1 MTGLHDTL
9 IVPVD
14 LAALCVGETDVN
26 GSADNPYG
34 TKDFSRL
41 SPDFSLLPYASGGVA
56 HNSGPYLSTQA
67 LADTFQEASIPL
79 DVGIHLHWALPDAL
93 THGTQDVD
101 GSIGFQ
107 KAPDRWLILRIVTN
121 SADPR
126 APVTALK
133 AWVLESN
140 HLWDRAQ
147 TAEGLAQNK
156 MSLATPTQPKPDEL
170 PNKSWMTLGRV
181 FDYEGWAEDPVA
193 LRADLTALGYGDPT
207 YAASYQL
214 CPNVFGFWDTLSDLD
229 PAVFPPASS
238 RVGYLLMGWHASL
251 ADDPMSRITYP
262 DGATHDQQLAA
273 IAEAYSW
280 TFASDT
286 GESIPTR
293 TAYNALMT
301 SIPWDR
307 KTRYI
312 DKRTPSPESL
322 EVAVGNTTPEALSA
336 MLAAQPNLA
345 GEPHIEQILNA
356 LQLGLLSRL
365 QLPGGLRMIDEAIHQ
380 AGFASTSDGTLWAV
394 QSVDGPATM
403 NPISPGQARRTER
416 PRLADLPG
424 DLGSA
429 LNDLNS
435 SQAGLDRLRQDIDSL
450 RGRIFTDWCNYM
462 QIEYAELTPL
472 DVVISANDARTFIQA
487 EVEAL
492 QDVIAE
498 ASNQAEQVA
507 ARTAVVEALLTADF
521 QLVATDGPRF
531 WGPTDPVVLFSGDE
545 VKPPYRYNPT
555 DSTNEAG
562 DLICRIGTHAISAL
576 TAATAGTTLNL
587 PASALPSP
595 AVNSGVPLAP
605 AQAALT
611 GEAFF
616 LDPVQSAV
624 LAAGVAAL
632 GGAGNPAVADFAAFR
647 SEVEGAQRALF
658 NHTLPG
664 PVGFDGTPPSNA
676 SFKIWEKPWI
686 PIILQWEIEHFPTA
700 LPPYPET
707 FITRNYDFGD
717 GDIDLRFKGSI
728 PVNDAA
734 SRSYDGTIVLTHNTE
749 INIRQQIEE
758 YIANSPDDDVDDEL
772 RDILDKM
779 ELSMQA
785 QALSG
790 FNDSFLQL
798 ARILQMGVS
807 DPLGILKGQF
817 FSHFTNVTVKHAVA
831 EHNTASPLPNTTFS
845 PVRDGGFRIPRARVV
860 DAFGQPLDITSP
872 KVIRSENLIPPAETQ
887 ELINLPVRMTQ
898 PIQLNFDW
906 VAATTDQIETNS
918 VPATTP
924 IFGWVLFNHLDR
936 ALTIYDEMGE
946 ALGSFNQLG
955 PFWQGAPGNQAVY
968 NKPIDEVFAH
978 ANRHL
983 RNFALGVASAADPV
997 GYLTEMLRATDKS
1010 LAFIAPGAAGSSEG
1024 LSVLIGRPIALVRA
1038 ALNVNALGL
1047 PAVNQSKAAFN
1058 VAIEGGKPL
1067 DRDTGGATGVQVP
1080 VRLGELSDLDD
1091 GLVGYFIDDGEEAA
1105 YRTFYSPVA
1114 SDQDSHGVVIPAF
1127 DQIRLTTQPGSAPL
1141 MVSMM
1146 IDPNAAIHATT
1157 GLMPMKE
1164 LTIPSSMITDALES
1178 IAVTFLA
1185 TPILGG
1191 STAQMPVPE
1200 ESGYAWSWVTQEEG
1214 VGKWK
1219 VEPLTKGNALSLL
1232 QQQVQEGWLKLS
1244 HVPDHG
1250 VPPTAQSR
1258 DVE

>member
-1 MTGLHDTL
+1 MAELSDTL

-26 GSADNPYG
+26 GSVNNPYG

-56 HNSGPYLSTQA
+56 HNRGPYLSTQV
-67 LADTFQEASIPL
+67 LAATFQEASIPL

-93 THGTQDVD
+93 THGAQDAD
-101 GSIGFQ
+101 GSIDFQ
-107 KAPDRWLILRIVTN
+107 RTPDRWLILRLVTN

-133 AWVLESN
+133 GWVLESD
-140 HLWDRAQ
+140 HLWDPAL
-147 TAEGLAQNK
+147 TAEGPVQNR
-156 MSLATPTQPKPDEL
+156 MSLATPIRPEPDEQ
-170 PNKSWMTLGRV
+170 PNKSWTTLGRV
-181 FDYEGWAEDPVA
+181 FDYEGWSEDHLAP
-193 LRADLTALGYGDPT
+193 RADLTALGYGDAT

-214 CPNVFGFWDTLSDLD
+214 CPNVFGFWDTLTDLD
-229 PAVFPPASS
+229 PAAFPPASS
-238 RVGYLLMGWHASL
+238 RVSYLLMGWHASP

-262 DGATHDQQLAA
+262 DRATHDQKLAA
-273 IAEAYSW
+273 IAEAYGW
-280 TFASDT
+280 VFVSDD
-286 GESIPTR
+286 GGSIPTR
-293 TAYNALMT
+293 TAYNAQMT

-307 KTRYI
+307 RTHYI

-336 MLAAQPNLA
+336 LLAAQPNLS

-356 LQLGLLSRL
+356 LQLGLLGRL
-365 QLPGGLRMIDEAIHQ
+365 QFPGGLRTIDEAIHQ
-380 AGFASTSDGTLWAV
+380 AGFASTSDGTLWVV
-394 QSVDGPATM
+394 QPVDVPATM
-403 NPISPGQARRTER
+403 HLPPPDQARRTQR
-416 PRLADLPG
+416 PRLADLGG

-429 LNDLNS
+429 LSDLNS
-435 SQAGLDRLRQDIDSL
+435 AQAGLDRLRRDIDSL

-462 QIEYAELTPL
+462 QIEYAALPPL
-472 DVVISANDARTFIQA
+472 DVVISPNDARAFIQA

-492 QDVIAE
+492 GGVIAQ
-498 ASNQAEQVA
+498 ASSQAGRVA
-507 ARTAVVEALLTADF
+507 ARKTAVEALLTGDF

-531 WGPTDPVVLFSGDE
+531 WSPTDPVVLFSGDD

-555 DSTNEAG
+555 NALNEAG
-562 DLICRIGTHAISAL
+562 DLICRIGTNTVSAL
-576 TAATAGTTLNL
+576 TAAAGDTSLHL
-587 PASALPSP
+587 PAAALPSL
-595 AVNSGVPLAP
+595 AENSGVPLAP
-605 AQAALT
+605 VQAALT

-624 LAAGVAAL
+624 LAAGVVAL
-632 GGAGNPAVADFAAFR
+632 GGAENPAVADFAVFR
-647 SEVEGAQRALF
+647 GAVETAQHALLDR
-658 NHTLPG
+658 TLSG
-664 PVGFDGTPPSNA
+664 PVGFDGTPPSQV

-700 LPPYPET
+700 LPPYDES
-707 FITRNYDFGD
+707 FITSNYDFGD

-728 PVNDAA
+728 PVNGAA

-758 YIANSPDDDVDDEL
+758 YIANFPDDDVDDEL
-772 RDILDKM
+772 RDILDRM

-790 FNDSFLQL
+790 FNESFLQQ
-798 ARILQMGVS
+798 ARVLQMEVS

-817 FSHFTNVTVKHAVA
+817 FSKFTNVTVKDAVA
-831 EHNTASPLPNTTFS
+831 KHNTASPLSNSTFS
-845 PVRDGGFRIPRARVV
+845 PLRNGGFRITRVRVV

-887 ELINLPVRMTQ
+887 ALINLPVRMTQ
-898 PIQLNFDW
+898 PIQLGFDW
-906 VAATTDQIETNS
+906 VAATGRIETNS
-918 VPATTP
+918 APATAP
-924 IFGWVLFNHLDR
+924 IFGWVLFNHLDK
-936 ALTIYDEMGE
+936 ALMIYDETGE

-968 NKPIDEVFAH
+968 NKPIDEVFAD
-978 ANRHL
+978 ANPQL
-983 RNFALGVASAADPV
+983 RNFALGVAGAADPV
-997 GYLTEMLRATDKS
+997 GYLSEMLRAIDGS
-1010 LAFIAPGAAGSSEG
+1010 LALIAPGAEGASES
-1024 LSVLIGRPIALVRA
+1024 LSVLIGRPIALARA
-1038 ALNVNALGL
+1038 ALDVNALGL
-1047 PAVNQSKAAFN
+1047 PAVNQSKAAFKA
-1058 VAIEGGKPL
+1058 AIDGGTPL
-1067 DRDTGGATGVQVP
+1067 DRDTGGATDVQVP
-1080 VRLGELSDLDD
+1080 VRLGELSDVDD
-1091 GLVGYFIDDGEEAA
+1091 GLVGYFIDDGADAA

-1114 SDQDSHGVVIPAF
+1114 SHSDHHGVVMPAF
-1127 DQIRLTTQPGSAPL
+1127 DQIRLTTQPGSAPV

-1157 GLMPMKE
+1157 GLVPMKE
-1164 LTIPSSMITDALES
+1164 LTIPSSMITDALTR

-1185 TPILGG
+1185 TPIVGG

-1214 VGKWK
+1214 VGRWK
-1219 VEPLTKGNALSLL
+1219 VEPLTKGNAPSLL
-1232 QQQVQEGWLKLS
+1232 QQQVQEGWLKLG
-1244 HVPDHG
+1244 HVPDQG
-1250 VPPTAQSR
+1250 VPPTARGRES
-1258 DVE
+1258 E